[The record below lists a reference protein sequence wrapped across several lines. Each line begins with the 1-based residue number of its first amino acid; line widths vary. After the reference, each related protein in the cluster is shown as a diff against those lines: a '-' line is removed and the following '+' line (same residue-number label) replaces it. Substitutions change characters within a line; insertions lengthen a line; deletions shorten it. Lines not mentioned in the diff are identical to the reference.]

1 MMRVIL
7 FSHESDVD
15 GIFSTAIG
23 LIRYPQARTFFL
35 DYSKESFMK
44 IINQI
49 FFSNES
55 QEKNLYIISDLGF
68 NDNLLS
74 IFKSTLINFNKIKNE
89 IIWVDHHPWSKNT
102 IDEIHSFVELILD
115 DSGKK
120 CATELMYERFLLDND
135 YARHLAN
142 IAHSTDFF
150 IKDQYITPLP
160 EIIRYYLTFNDSY
173 ERLAKLAYKISKGIL
188 WDIQLSEDY
197 KKYESLRDNDKKQ
210 VLKELKIKKIDDLNV
225 VFVRSTPYLQTSL
238 FSEEIFNKTN
248 ADLAI
253 FYGKNGKISIRR
265 NNDKIDCN
273 AIALKLIDGGGHK
286 FAAGGT
292 IHSNPN
298 NIEDI
303 ISEIEETILKIKI
316 SNKNIK

>member
-1 MMRVIL
+1 MRVIL

-44 IINQI
+44 IINQF
-49 FFSNES
+49 FFSNAS
-55 QEKNLYIISDLGF
+55 PEKNLFIISDLGF
-68 NDNLLS
+68 NDSLLS
-74 IFKSTLINFNKIKNE
+74 IFKSTLNNLNKIKNE

-135 YARHLAN
+135 YAKHLAN
-142 IAHSTDFF
+142 LAHSTDFF
-150 IKDQYITPLP
+150 VKDQYITPLP

-173 ERLAKLAYKISKGIL
+173 ERLSKLAHKISMGVL
-188 WDIQLSEDY
+188 WDIQLSEEY
-197 KKYESLRDNDKKQ
+197 KKYEFLRDNDKTQ
-210 VLKELKIKKIDDLNV
+210 VLEELKIKKIDDLNV

-238 FSEEIFNKTN
+238 FSEEIFNKTK

-292 IHSNPN
+292 IRSDPN
-298 NIEDI
+298 NVEDI
-303 ISEIEETILKIKI
+303 ISEIEETILKIRI
-316 SNKNIK
+316 LNN

>member
-1 MMRVIL
+1 MRVVL

-49 FFSNES
+49 FFSNEF
-55 QEKNLYIISDLGF
+55 QEKNLFIISDLGF
-68 NDNLLS
+68 NDSLLN
-74 IFKSTLINFNKIKNE
+74 IFKGTLNNFNKIKNE

-120 CATELMYERFLLDND
+120 CASELIYERFLLDND

-142 IAHSTDFF
+142 LAHTTDFF

-173 ERLAKLAYKISKGIL
+173 ERLAKLAHKISKGIL

-210 VLKELKIKKIDDLNV
+210 VLEELKIKKIDDLNV
-225 VFVRSTPYLQTSL
+225 VFVRSTPYIQTSL
-238 FSEEIFNKTN
+238 FSEEIFNQTN

-292 IHSNPN
+292 IRSDPSKV
-298 NIEDI
+298 EDI
-303 ISEIEETILKIKI
+303 ISEIEETIL
-316 SNKNIK
+316 NIRILNN

>member
-1 MMRVIL
+1 MRVIL

-15 GIFSTAIG
+15 GIFSTSIG

-55 QEKNLYIISDLGF
+55 QQKAIFIISDLGF
-68 NDNLLS
+68 NDSLLN
-74 IFKSTLINFNKIKNE
+74 IFKNTLINCNKIKNE

-102 IDEIHSFVELILD
+102 IEEISPFIELTLD
-115 DSGKK
+115 DTGKK
-120 CATELMYERFLLDND
+120 CASELMYERFLLDNT
-135 YARHLAN
+135 YARHLASL
-142 IAHSTDFF
+142 AHTTDFF
-150 IKDQYITPLP
+150 LKDQYLTPLP
-160 EIIRYYLTFNDSY
+160 ELIRYYLTFNDSY
-173 ERLAKLAYKISKGIL
+173 ERLAKLARKISQGIL
-188 WDIQLSEDY
+188 WDIEMSEDF
-197 KKYESLRDNDKKQ
+197 KKYEFLRDIDKNK
-210 VLKELKIKKIDDLNV
+210 VLKEIKMRRIDNLNV
-225 VFVRSTPYLQTSL
+225 VFVRTTPYIQTSL
-238 FSEEIFNKTN
+238 FSEEIFKRTN

-253 FYGKNGKISIRR
+253 FYSKNGKISIRR

-292 IHSNPN
+292 LHNNSN

-303 ISEIEETILKIKI
+303 MSEIEETILKIKI
-316 SNKNIK
+316 SNN

>member
-1 MMRVIL
+1 MRVIL

-44 IINQI
+44 IINQF

-68 NDNLLS
+68 NDSLLS
-74 IFKSTLINFNKIKNE
+74 IFKSTLNNLNKIKNE

-135 YARHLAN
+135 YAKHLAN

-150 IKDQYITPLP
+150 VKDQYITPLP

-173 ERLAKLAYKISKGIL
+173 ERLSKLAHKISMGVL

-197 KKYESLRDNDKKQ
+197 KKYEFFRDNDKKQ
-210 VLKELKIKKIDDLNV
+210 VLEELKIKKIDDLNV

-238 FSEEIFNKTN
+238 FSEEIFNKTK

-265 NNDKIDCN
+265 NNEKIDCN

-292 IHSNPN
+292 IRSDPN
-298 NIEDI
+298 NVKDI
-303 ISEIEETILKIKI
+303 ISEIEETILKIRI
-316 SNKNIK
+316 SNN